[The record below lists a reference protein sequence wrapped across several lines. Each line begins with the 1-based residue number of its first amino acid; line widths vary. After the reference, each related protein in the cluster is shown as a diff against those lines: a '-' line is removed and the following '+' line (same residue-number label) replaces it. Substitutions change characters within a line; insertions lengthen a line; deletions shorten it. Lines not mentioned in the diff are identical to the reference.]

1 MSGAFD
7 KAVAAVRHLLAARR
21 RSGTSMTRI
30 YVMGLIFD
38 ENYRDIEDFYDFVI
52 NDLGRIS

>member
-1 MSGAFD
+1 
-7 KAVAAVRHLLAARR
+7 
-21 RSGTSMTRI
+21 MTRI

-52 NDLGRIS
+52 NDLGGRVEAQLFSAAAVW